1 MYNMIDLTKLTP
13 DEAEAIAHAEG
24 FTGVATMFARI
35 GDLEHAIYAFLD
47 AIEDGDTEKLA
58 KVTTDAK
65 ELLP

>member
-1 MYNMIDLTKLTP
+1 MIDLTKLTP

-24 FTGVATMFARI
+24 FTGVAAMFAQI
-35 GDLEHAIYAFLD
+35 SDLQHAVYALLD

-58 KVTTDAK
+58 KVTADAR